1 MGINSVIEQL
11 VTTLFVPTKRGVF
24 MNREPKA
31 VIVSSV
37 SRTVFRSPAV
47 IGSSV
52 AVSNYGNK
60 ERPRT
65 WLTF

>member
-1 MGINSVIEQL
+1 
-11 VTTLFVPTKRGVF
+11 